1 MPSKTLAVLIII
13 AIFGIGSNAMAKG
26 GGGAAIMGSSASNL
40 GSKGGSPRGRFGHSH
55 FGHSRIGNRFHQNQ
69 ILLGGWGWDWPYGE
83 SGYTNNTVV
92 VAPRFPAADLT
103 GSVGSPTPCHW
114 NSETFSV
121 PSSSGGNRPVEVVNC
136 Q

>member
-1 MPSKTLAVLIII
+1 MRSKTFVVLIAA
-13 AIFGIGSNAMAKG
+13 AILGVGSSAMAKG
-26 GGGAAIMGSSASNL
+26 AIVGSSASSL
-40 GSKGGSPRGRFGHSH
+40 GSKVGSPGGQFGHSH
-55 FGHSRIGNRFHQNQ
+55 FGHGRFGNRFRKNQ

-83 SGYTNNTVV
+83 SEYTNNTVV

-103 GSVGSPTPCHW
+103 GSVGAPTPCHW

-121 PSSSGGNRPVEVVNC
+121 PSSSAGNRRVEVVSC

>member
-1 MPSKTLAVLIII
+1 MRSKTLAVLIVT
-13 AIFGIGSNAMAKG
+13 AILGIGSSAMAKG
-26 GGGAAIMGSSASNL
+26 GGGAAIVGSSASGL
-40 GSKGGSPRGRFGHSH
+40 GSKGGSPGDQFGHGRF
-55 FGHSRIGNRFHQNQ
+55 GNRFHKNQ

-92 VAPRFPAADLT
+92 VALRFPAADLT
-103 GSVGSPTPCHW
+103 GSVGAPTPCHW

-121 PSSSGGNRPVEVVNC
+121 PSSSSGNRPVEVVSC